1 MLVKRVDHILA
12 LQLAIECLLS
22 VVLSERENLLESV
35 IAKLE
40 LPDFILAKQRS
51 EDEDLFKPHHRLGVA
66 SQVLCLILQVLL
78 VIVDQEEVAHVIVR
92 RQAQVLSPMILRFLL
107 EPPLIRVV
115 ALFLLH
121 RSIFEIV
128 EGDVASVSHQDVTL
142 EGLKARVKLH
152 EVVQVLQVEGLPV
165 IDRWHGVLVGYPA
178 PPGLLDLA
186 NYVRG
191 LVGVLVLGLF
201 AEVEELEVEVC
212 VISSDV
218 NTELMLV
225 VEG

>member
-1 MLVKRVDHILA
+1 M
-12 LQLAIECLLS
+12 
-22 VVLSERENLLESV
+22 
-35 IAKLE
+35 
-40 LPDFILAKQRS
+40 
-51 EDEDLFKPHHRLGVA
+51 
-66 SQVLCLILQVLL
+66 LCLILQVLL
-78 VIVDQEEVAHVIVR
+78 VVVDQEEVAHVIVR
-92 RQAQVLSPMILRFLL
+92 CQAQVLSPMVLRFLL
-107 EPPLIRVV
+107 RPPLIWVV

-121 RSIFEIV
+121 RCIFEIV
-128 EGDVASVSHQDVTL
+128 EGNVSSVSHQDVTL
-142 EGLKARVKLH
+142 EGLKDRVKLH

-191 LVGVLVLGLF
+191 LVGIFVLGLF

-212 VISSDV
+212 VISGDV
-218 NTELMLV
+218 HTELMLV